1 MKRNFLV
8 LLCVFAMIATC
19 LASCDKKPGSCEHTF
34 SENWASDATSH
45 WHPATCEHGEIKDS
59 LADHV
64 DADENSICDVCQ
76 YDGMTHTHTFE
87 DEWMSDDTHH
97 WHNATCSHTEEKG
110 DYDLHSD
117 GDINGVCD
125 YCEAHVHTMNI
136 IGRCSGCG
144 ELLKEV
150 ENMDIAMAVYAASE
164 NHYKINGGVIDYEFI
179 GRSNTSPDYASIM
192 LQDVVYTYGNGY
204 TYTKTESDTT
214 VGENNNTG
222 VIEGWYEVDGNGVF
236 GVVKVDGG
244 DFELASVT
252 ADSLFGYY
260 YAFSTLADGHGA
272 EEILYNL
279 FERSQSEN
287 SSGFEYVMGDG
298 SAEFRFNNSVALV
311 NITDTTIG
319 QVINVSYFD
328 VTVKFFFTEDYVL
341 TDLMISID
349 VYTNDPGTSQTDGF
363 LEDDVD
369 LDYDEKTGK
378 ITLRENALADTYTIT
393 TTQTIGER
401 TAVNPNPK
409 SSFVPDSFGIF
420 TDSSC
425 ETPMGS
431 SASAKVDSFFEIHL
445 GDYKPEGTSLG
456 YVNDYIRFEV
466 FDEEGNLLIG
476 NVDAVSVLDV
486 QFSDRMNG
494 FYSYQGADRYF
505 SILPKTEGVYKFVIY
520 FLSEKAHEV
529 TVRVGVEEEEDVV
542 LGANQFA
549 VEINEAYSW
558 IQNEVSFTAKTAGTY
573 TFTFSD
579 NLSFI
584 NADAFDAAYDENGYL
599 IAEEEPEAYYDYQDP
614 FAEHSFSFT
623 LELSAN
629 ETIRF
634 YTSSDAVGTYVVT
647 YSVD

>member
-19 LASCDKKPGSCEHTF
+19 LASCDKNSECDHTF
-34 SENWASDATSH
+34 SEKWSSDATSH

-59 LADHV
+59 LAAHV
-64 DADENSICDVCQ
+64 DADENSICDVCE
-76 YDGMTHTHTFE
+76 YDGITHTHTFE
-87 DEWMSDDTHH
+87 EAWQYNDTHH
-97 WHNATCSHTEEKG
+97 WHLATCSHVDEKG
-110 DYDLHSD
+110 NYDRHSD

-125 YCEAHVHTMNI
+125 YCETHVHTMNI

-164 NHYKINGGVIDYEFI
+164 NHYKINGGVIDYEFV
-179 GRSNTSPDYASIM
+179 GRSNTSSDYASIM

-204 TYTKTESDTT
+204 TYTRTESNTT
-214 VGENNNTG
+214 IGGNSSTG

-236 GVVKVDGG
+236 GIVKIDDG
-244 DFELASVT
+244 DFELVSVT

-260 YAFSTLADGHGA
+260 YAFSTLANGHGA

-319 QVINVSYFD
+319 QVINASYFD
-328 VTVKFFFTEDYVL
+328 VIVKFFFTEDYVL

-349 VYTNDPGTSQTDGF
+349 VYTNDPGTSANDGF

-409 SSFVPDSFGIF
+409 SSFVPDSFDIF
-420 TDSSC
+420 ADQERT
-425 ETPMGS
+425 TLLGS
-431 SASAKVDSFFEIHL
+431 SMVAEVDGIHYIYLGNYRPIGASLNYVFDYITFEVYDGNGDLVEDAETYDSPIFRSFF
-445 GDYKPEGTSLG
+445 
-456 YVNDYIRFEV
+456 V
-466 FDEEGNLLIG
+466 FDPTG
-476 NVDAVSVLDV
+476 
-486 QFSDRMNG
+486 
-494 FYSYQGADRYF
+494 RYF
-505 SILPKTEGVYKFVIY
+505 FFIPKTPDTYTFVIY
-520 FLSEKAHEV
+520 FIGNKTHEI
-529 TVRVGVEEEEDVV
+529 TIYAGVEAEDEVV
-542 LGANQFA
+542 VGENQFA
-549 VEINEAYSW
+549 VEVTDTHTWVDE
-558 IQNEVSFTAKTAGTY
+558 Y
-573 TFTFSD
+573 TFTAGAAGNYEFTVPAGI
-579 NLSFI
+579 SFVD
-584 NADAFDAAYDENGYL
+584 ADAFDAAEKTEDTGDSPEPYFDFNGYGNENGGVFSL
-599 IAEEEPEAYYDYQDP
+599 QLEAGERVRFY
-614 FAEHSFSFT
+614 
-623 LELSAN
+623 LSAA
-629 ETIRF
+629 EK
-634 YTSSDAVGTYVVT
+634 GTYVIS
-647 YSVD
+647 YSVS